1 MAYTFFPKTA
11 SEIQTKLKAGNKIK
25 VSEIIALFTHLRKLY
40 KKVETPINID
50 PASISKVNITRD
62 LQGTADLKT
71 IITAAKIKN
80 ITLKFGSGSAGNRG
94 VSNRGNLFE
103 PAFAEAIRQ
112 YYAGEKIT
120 DAAMLTAIKDLDKTY
135 GITSLKKFEV
145 KEVGELNNKR
155 PLKFSPEIVISST
168 LPVTN
173 NNIGK
178 IVTDL
183 TLMSGK
189 DEVAYLSLKLGTTVT
204 FFNVGIKTIL
214 TSAEIKSGVI
224 TNKDGLKLLSLF
236 NIKPALF
243 CDIFNGKLKKGYS
256 ENVWGSMKPS
266 QKKIL
271 QTLLE
276 SGIGHGYHVIH
287 KLNQSI
293 KSFKV
298 TPTYM
303 RTAATPTTCVIHY
316 GGKTGTGKRID
327 MEITTATYVLKLNIR
342 DTQGGDGYPTRMM
355 CDFTYA

>member
-11 SEIQTKLKAGNKIK
+11 TEIQTTLKSDNKNK
-25 VSEIIALFTHLRKLY
+25 VSDIIQVFAYLRKLY

-50 PASISKVNITRD
+50 PKSISKINVTRD
-62 LQGTADLKT
+62 LQGTVDLKK
-71 IITAAKIKN
+71 IITATKIKN

-94 VSNRGNLFE
+94 VANRGNLFE
-103 PAFAEAIRQ
+103 PTFADAIRK
-112 YYAGEKIT
+112 YYAGEKIQDKAIL
-120 DAAMLTAIKDLDKTY
+120 DAVLDLDKTY
-135 GITSLKKFEV
+135 GITSLKNFQV
-145 KEVGELNNKR
+145 QEVGELNNKR
-155 PLKFSPEIVISST
+155 PLKFSPSIVISSV
-168 LPVTN
+168 LPVTGN
-173 NNIGK
+173 DIGP

-183 TLMSGK
+183 TLKSGK
-189 DEVAYLSLKLGTTVT
+189 NDIAYLSLKLGNTVT

-214 TSAEIKSGVI
+214 TSAEIKSGTI
-224 TNKDGLKLLSLF
+224 TNRDGLKLLNLF

-243 CDIFNGKLKKGYS
+243 CDIFNGKMKKGYS
-256 ENVWGSMKPS
+256 ENVWSNMKPA
-266 QKKIL
+266 QKTAL

-298 TPTYM
+298 TPQYM
-303 RTAATPTTCVIHY
+303 KTAATPTSCVIHY

-327 MEITTATYVLKLNIR
+327 MEITTATYILKLNIR